1 MKGNL
6 FSSIISWNR
15 FVILSKNIAL
25 IDDLIHNKIKL
36 DIKDNPA
43 CKEATEKFVEAVKE
57 YEKITKQKIYV
68 NMVKEN

>member
-1 MKGNL
+1 MKGNI
-6 FSSIISWNR
+6 SPSIISWNR
-15 FVILSKNIAL
+15 FVILSKDIAL

-36 DIKDNPA
+36 DIKDNLV

-68 NMVKEN
+68 NMVKDK

>member
-1 MKGNL
+1 MKENKV
-6 FSSIISWNR
+6 ITWNR
-15 FVILSKNIAL
+15 FVSLSKDIAL
-25 IDDLIHNKIKL
+25 IDDLAHDKIKL

-57 YEKITKQKIYV
+57 YEEITKQKIYI

>member
-1 MKGNL
+1 MKENKV
-6 FSSIISWNR
+6 ITWNR
-15 FVILSKNIAL
+15 FVILSKDIAL
-25 IDDLIHNKIKL
+25 INDLAHNKIKL

>member
-1 MKGNL
+1 MKENRV
-6 FSSIISWNR
+6 ITWNR
-15 FVILSKNIAL
+15 FVILSKDIAL
-25 IDDLIHNKIKL
+25 IDDLIHGKIEL
-36 DIKDNPA
+36 DIKDNPG